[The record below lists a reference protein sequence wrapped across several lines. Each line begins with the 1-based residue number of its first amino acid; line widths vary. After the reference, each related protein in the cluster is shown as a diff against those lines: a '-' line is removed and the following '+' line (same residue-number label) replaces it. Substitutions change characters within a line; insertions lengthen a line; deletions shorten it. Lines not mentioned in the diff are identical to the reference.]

1 MRLGATEILLIIILA
16 LVLFGGG
23 KLAGIGKALGRSI
36 KDFKNEVKD
45 SNDDKSK
52 QEPVEIVDE
61 VKL

>member
-36 KDFKNEVKD
+36 RDFKHEVREI
-45 SNDDKSK
+45 NDDNDNTS
-52 QEPVEIVDE
+52 DNHA
-61 VKL
+61 

>member
-36 KDFKNEVKD
+36 KDFKNELKD
-45 SNDDKSK
+45 IDDDKK
-52 QEPVEIVDE
+52 EPDA
-61 VKL
+61 